1 MLLFF
6 GRGEGDLGG
15 QYHGMGIGMMERVF
29 LSKPAAF
36 FFVTFSQIVSAL
48 TGRFSKRWARE
59 D

>member
-1 MLLFF
+1 
-6 GRGEGDLGG
+6 
-15 QYHGMGIGMMERVF
+15 MMERVF

-48 TGRFSKRWARE
+48 TGSFGKRWARE

>member
-1 MLLFF
+1 
-6 GRGEGDLGG
+6 
-15 QYHGMGIGMMERVF
+15 MGIGMMERVF